1 MGSGVR
7 RISDTVLLVSPVVK
21 QTANDQ
27 TWWVADSSEQ
37 EQFYRMKYLLLADS
51 L

>member
-7 RISDTVLLVSPVVK
+7 RISDSVLLVSPVVK

-27 TWWVADSSEQ
+27 TWWVADSSKQ
-37 EQFYRMKYLLLADS
+37 EFLSDEVSAAC
-51 L
+51 